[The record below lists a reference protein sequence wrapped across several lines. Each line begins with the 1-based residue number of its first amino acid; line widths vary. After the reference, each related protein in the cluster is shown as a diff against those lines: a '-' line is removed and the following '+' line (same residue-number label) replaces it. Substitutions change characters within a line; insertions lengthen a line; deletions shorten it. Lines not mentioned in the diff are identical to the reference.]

1 MIDAAAVLALAP
13 DSSSAKAGQG
23 LASQRHWSGLGRNAE
38 SWWGLCQGS
47 GKDPYQARVALAD
60 LSSSCSCPS
69 RKFPCKHVI
78 ALMLL
83 GAQGVL
89 PEAEAPAFVSEWL
102 AKKLERVERKQ
113 KAEAER
119 TPEQLAKAAAAAER
133 RAETRLERRA
143 EGLADLR
150 LWMADLVRSGM
161 GNAPVT
167 DASFWETR
175 VRRLVDAQLPGL
187 ARRLERCYAHAIRR
201 SDWPEAVLRELGS
214 LELAISAFDM
224 IDSLST
230 PQRADLE
237 RALGTAQSLDPE
249 QNGAV
254 DEDHFLCLGVVSEAL
269 DNLTLQRSWWTNAQ
283 ARLALVLS
291 FTANGVP
298 LPSVA
303 VPGRSERLRLQW
315 YPGSQP
321 LRAQLLDRQA
331 AEVAVL
337 APAES
342 VTSALDRFARALAAD
357 PWLER
362 LAICVRGCL
371 RLEAGQALLCD
382 SEGAALPLG
391 PCDARIWHW
400 LAQSRGEIRCFAGE
414 WDGEVLRLMHGWPA

>member
-1 MIDAAAVLALAP
+1 MLDAAAVLALAP

-23 LASQRHWSGLGRNAE
+23 LASLRHWSGLGRNAE

-60 LSSSCSCPS
+60 LSSGCSCPS

-83 GAQGVL
+83 GAQGAL
-89 PEAEAPAFVSEWL
+89 PEAEAPAFVSEWM
-102 AKKLERVERKQ
+102 AKKVERAERKQ
-113 KAEAER
+113 KVEAER

-167 DASFWETR
+167 EASFWEAR
-175 VRRLVDAQLPGL
+175 ARRLVDAQLPGL
-187 ARRLERCYAHAIRR
+187 ARRLERCYGHAIRR
-201 SDWPEAVLRELGS
+201 PDWPEAVLRELGN
-214 LELAISAFDM
+214 LELAISAFDA
-224 IDSLST
+224 IDSMSA

-237 RALGTAQSLDPE
+237 RALGSAQSLDGE
-249 QNGAV
+249 QTNHV
-254 DEDHFLCLGVVSEAL
+254 HEDHFLCLGVVSEAL
-269 DNLTLQRSWWTNAQ
+269 DNLTLQRSWWANAQ
-283 ARLALVLS
+283 ARLAMVLS

-321 LRAQLLDRQA
+321 LRAQLLDRQV
-331 AEVAVL
+331 AEIAVP

-342 VTSALDRFARALAAD
+342 VASALDRFARALAAD

-362 LAICVRGCL
+362 LAICVSGCL
-371 RLEAGQALLCD
+371 RLEAGQVYLCD
-382 SEGAALPLG
+382 REGVALPLG
-391 PCDARIWHW
+391 PSDGRVWRW
-400 LAQSRGEIRCFAGE
+400 LAQSRGRCWCFAGE
-414 WDGEVLRLMHGWPA
+414 WDGEILSLMHGWPA